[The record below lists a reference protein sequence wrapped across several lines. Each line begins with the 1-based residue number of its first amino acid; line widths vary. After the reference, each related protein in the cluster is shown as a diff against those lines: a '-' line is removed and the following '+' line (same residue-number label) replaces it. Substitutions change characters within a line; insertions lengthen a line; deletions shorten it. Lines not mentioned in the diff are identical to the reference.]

1 MNKYAAVLMYHHIGD
16 PPSGVKLWALYVSRL
31 NFSFQMW
38 YLKTFGY
45 RVVPLQEFFED
56 IEAGRDIAPYTDAL
70 TFDDGFDDFYH
81 NALPV
86 LKKYSL
92 PASVFMVTGQ
102 AGKTADWEDIA
113 LTGTGTLM
121 NETQIRDAASTPGI
135 SFYPHTAAHKKL
147 SKLTRDE
154 AAAEIRSSL
163 DAIESLT
170 GSRPAVFAAPY
181 GDYNA
186 ETLSVMRECGIRYA
200 AGTDNRAVVSGNEK
214 LLELPRVIIRRN
226 NHIPGFI
233 YKMFRIFKN
242 GK

>member
-1 MNKYAAVLMYHHIGD
+1 MNKYAAVLMYHHVGD
-16 PPSGVKLWALYVSRL
+16 PPPGVKLWALYVSRL

-38 YLKTFGY
+38 YLKTFGFN
-45 RVVPLQEFFED
+45 VVPLRELFED
-56 IEAGRDIAPYTDAL
+56 LESGRDIPPYTVAL
-70 TFDDGFDDFYH
+70 TFDDGFADFYQ

-86 LKKYSL
+86 LKKHAL

-102 AGKTADWEDIA
+102 AGKIADWEDIS
-113 LTGTGTLM
+113 LTGTGPLM
-121 NETQIRDAASTPGI
+121 TGNEIRAAVSTPGI
-135 SFYPHTAAHKKL
+135 EFFPHTAAHKKL
-147 SKLTRDE
+147 SKLTKAE
-154 AAAEIRSSL
+154 AVSEIKTSL

-170 GSRPAVFAAPY
+170 GLRPAVFAAPY
-181 GDYNA
+181 GDYNT
-186 ETLSVMRECGIRYA
+186 ETLSALRECGIKYA
-200 AGTDNRAVVSGNEK
+200 AGTDNRAVVCGKES

>member
-1 MNKYAAVLMYHHIGD
+1 MYHHIGD
-16 PPSGVKLWALYVSRL
+16 PPPGVKLWALYVSRL

-45 RVVPLQEFFED
+45 NVVSLQKLFED
-56 IEAGRDIAPYTDAL
+56 LEAGRELPPYTVAL
-70 TFDDGFDDFYH
+70 TFDDGFADFYQ

-86 LKKYSL
+86 LKKYAL

-102 AGKTADWEDIA
+102 AGENADWEDIA
-113 LTGTGTLM
+113 LTGTGRLM
-121 NETQIRDAASTPGI
+121 NEGEIREASSLSRI
-135 SFYPHTAAHKKL
+135 SFYPHTATHKKL
-147 SKLTRDE
+147 SKLTKEE
-154 AAAEIRSSL
+154 AAAEVKKSL

-170 GSRPAVFAAPY
+170 GSRPPVFAAPY
-181 GDYNA
+181 GDYNS
-186 ETLSVMRECGIRYA
+186 ETLSALRECGIKYA
-200 AGTDNRAVVSGNEK
+200 VGTDNRAVVWGREP
-214 LLELPRVIIRRN
+214 LLELPRVIVRRN